1 MSVKLMLVVML
12 AVPDD
17 AETTQRVASEIS
29 RLEKRAFK
37 SASAAEALIRRQ
49 EGPHYASKVPESVQA
64 QDAQRLTQLQTD
76 LHATEKSLV
85 ALRELQQLY

>member
-1 MSVKLMLVVML
+1 MLL

-17 AETTQRVASEIS
+17 AETTQRVASEIY
-29 RLEKRAFK
+29 RLEKRASK

-49 EGPHYASKVPESVQA
+49 QGPHYASKVPESVQS

-76 LHATEKSLV
+76 LHAAEKSLA
-85 ALRELQQLY
+85 ALRELQKLY